1 MIVLLVTGWTNLLAY
16 SLMSIYG
23 SIGSSSFIDFSGM
36 DHAGVPNT
44 ALPRYEYK
52 ACYEMPAGTRGNI
65 TLVAS
70 CCSLLDLR
78 GTNVSTL
85 DA

>member
-36 DHAGVPNT
+36 DYTGVSKI
-44 ALPRYEYK
+44 ALSRYEYK
-52 ACYEMPAGTRGNI
+52 ACCEMPAGVRGGI
-65 TLVAS
+65 ILIAQF
-70 CCSLLDLR
+70 CSFLDLCR
-78 GTNVSTL
+78 ANISS
-85 DA
+85 